1 MAEHNPTFCNCP
13 HCGAAMKPLLES
25 SGTLARS
32 LDPTVVGHDPVTDKP
47 IRLSDIRQPPARESF
62 QPRKLILP
70 MILLLSVFVGTNGS
84 IASLQGWM
92 GNDLGGS
99 GGGSTS
105 YIAAMSSARDAL
117 IWVLSIFAS
126 IAFVIWVFR
135 ALQRARDNLRHAWLE
150 QLANTIDP
158 LRTLAGRTQV
168 CEYCDTMQLPSAQSV
183 AATPA
188 NVRTALHVPESQTT
202 VKP

>member
-1 MAEHNPTFCNCP
+1 
-13 HCGAAMKPLLES
+13 
-25 SGTLARS
+25 
-32 LDPTVVGHDPVTDKP
+32 
-47 IRLSDIRQPPARESF
+47 
-62 QPRKLILP
+62 
-70 MILLLSVFVGTNGS
+70 
-84 IASLQGWM
+84 M